1 MKNGLS
7 YFDRGGAAS
16 DATTTVVE
24 TPEETNTASNLPLSK
39 AATKKTPLDATQ
51 TADLLA
57 NMQAMIDSRQGPM
70 ASLNRGF
77 ERAAAWGSGGI
88 QGPSAALNQLNQ
100 QQAAE
105 EKSTFDMRQQM
116 AAYRAAQERQRRGAE
131 TLGFGVQPT
140 AQVSQQ
146 PGAQPGAQP
155 GIPSAAP
162 SGAQPA
168 YLTMLN
174 SLPLNIRP
182 AGLLALQNGDFDK
195 FSELVSLHEQK
206 KPDIQKNI
214 QFIETLPADK
224 RELFGRQAFKES
236 YQPQT
241 YVDAEGR
248 SFQYSLPQAMPP
260 EMRTQPRPAAP
271 AAGGVLPQI
280 QNAVLQTESSGGRA
294 DTSKPGV
301 QGAIGPMQIT
311 QDTWNTNVARGV
323 IPKNLDINNPRDNK
337 LAGDK
342 VIEYYYNKFGGD
354 VDKTLA
360 AYHGGEGA
368 INPDGTINTN
378 RKDAN
383 NMTIG
388 NYIAKNKALITG
400 GAPTQEV
407 PQRKSMGEQE
417 VEKAGSLESS
427 KVVGKEI
434 GALAS
439 EIKTLG
445 KSSFERETRYKDIL
459 DIVNDKDMQTAFG
472 KLSEQGFVPFV
483 LRQIQSGAGIGQFG
497 TLGLTDLERNATI
510 ASLPKEQRDKFLR
523 VEKHLKQAELE
534 YARIYLQG
542 QGAVSDNERRLVQQA
557 TGSTSDPAAILKMQ
571 AGVML
576 QRAVFDKEMA
586 EGLDKYRDKFGTYAD
601 PDKFFRSGEAKKII
615 RDHNARLQ
623 NVLGIK
629 VPPDNNPLQAP
640 PSAEETQPRKN
651 VSYKVIK

>member
-7 YFDRGGAAS
+7 YFQTGGVADTPDEPTVVPPTGAAAKKIPLGPT
-16 DATTTVVE
+16 D
-24 TPEETNTASNLPLSK
+24 TANI
-39 AATKKTPLDATQ
+39 
-51 TADLLA
+51 LA
-57 NMQAMIDSRQGPM
+57 NMQQMIDSRQGPM
-70 ASLNRGF
+70 ATFNRGL

-88 QGPSAALNQLNQ
+88 QGPSEALNRLNQ

-105 EKSTFDMRQQM
+105 EKSTFEMRQQM

-131 TLGFGVQPT
+131 TLGFGAQPA
-140 AQVSQQ
+140 AQPAAQ
-146 PGAQPGAQP
+146 PGMPVAAQPGAQP
-155 GIPSAAP
+155 A
-162 SGAQPA
+162 AQPA
-168 YLTMLN
+168 YLDMIN
-174 SLPLNIRP
+174 SLPASVRP
-182 AGLLALQNGDFDK
+182 GAMLLLQNGEFDK
-195 FSELVSLHEQK
+195 FSELVSAHEIK
-206 KPDIQKNI
+206 RPDIQKNLAYSKS
-214 QFIETLPADK
+214 LPPQDGDI
-224 RELFGRQAFKES
+224 FNRQVFEKA

-271 AAGGVLPQI
+271 AAGGTLSQI
-280 QNAVLQTESSGGRA
+280 QNSVFQTESSGGKA

-311 QDTWNTNVARGV
+311 QDTWNTNTARGV

-342 VIEYYYNKFGGD
+342 LLEHYYNKFGGD

-383 NMTIG
+383 GMTIG
-388 NYIAKNKALITG
+388 NYIAKNKAQI
-400 GAPTQEV
+400 APTQEA
-407 PQRKSMGEQE
+407 PQRKSVGEQE

-445 KSSFERETRYKDIL
+445 KSSFERETRYQDIL
-459 DIVNDKDMQTAFG
+459 DIVNDKDMQKAFG
-472 KLSEQGFVPFV
+472 KLSAEGFVPFV
-483 LRQIQSGAGIGQFG
+483 LRQLESGAGIGQFG
-497 TLGLTDLERNATI
+497 TLGLTNLERNATI
-510 ASLPKEQRDKFLR
+510 ASLPKQQRDKFLR

-557 TGSTSDPAAILKMQ
+557 TGSTSDPVAVLKIQ
-571 AGVML
+571 AGVMR
-576 QRAVFDKEMA
+576 QRAVFDKQMA

-601 PDKFFRSGEAKKII
+601 PDKFFRSNEAKEII
-615 RDHNARLQ
+615 RNHNAQLQ
-623 NVLGIK
+623 NVLGVK
-629 VPPDNNPLQAP
+629 VPLDNNPLQAP
-640 PSAEETQPRKN
+640 PSAQETQPRKN